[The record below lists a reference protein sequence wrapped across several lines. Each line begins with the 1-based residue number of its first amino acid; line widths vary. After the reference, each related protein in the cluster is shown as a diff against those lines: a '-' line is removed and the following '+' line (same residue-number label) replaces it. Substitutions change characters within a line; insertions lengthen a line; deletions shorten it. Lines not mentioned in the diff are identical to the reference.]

1 MQVFAIPKRFPSLMK
16 STSIS
21 VIALI
26 GGSLLSLVCPT
37 AAQALTVTV
46 DSQTYNITVTEPIKY
61 TENVSLLQSQ
71 PWWENFN
78 LSDKLAKAVFEK
90 LDTPNS
96 TNNGATGPLFAFT
109 ASGGAFASVDFNA
122 YISKFGGTVTTNSVA
137 PDSLRVFAIQET
149 APPVPGPLP
158 LFGAAAAFGMSRRL
172 RQRIRRAS

>member
-1 MQVFAIPKRFPSLMK
+1 MKTTSL
-16 STSIS
+16 S
-21 VIALI
+21 VTALI
-26 GGSLLSLVCPT
+26 GGSLLSLVCQT

-46 DSQTYNITVTEPIKY
+46 NGLSYNITVTEPIKY

-71 PWWENFN
+71 PWWGDFN
-78 LSDKLAKAVFEK
+78 LSDKFARAVFGQ
-90 LDTPNS
+90 LGTPNTTS
-96 TNNGATGPLFAFT
+96 NGATGPLFAYDFD
-109 ASGGAFASVDFNA
+109 GGTFPFVSHNEYF
-122 YISKFGGTVTTNSVA
+122 SKFGGFVTSNSVD

>member
-1 MQVFAIPKRFPSLMK
+1 MGKFQ
-16 STSIS
+16 
-21 VIALI
+21 
-26 GGSLLSLVCPT
+26 LVR
-37 AAQALTVTV
+37 QACE
-46 DSQTYNITVTEPIKY
+46 SG
-61 TENVSLLQSQ
+61 
-71 PWWENFN
+71 
-78 LSDKLAKAVFEK
+78 FEK

-96 TNNGATGPLFAFT
+96 TNNGATGPLFAFN
-109 ASGGAFASVDFNA
+109 ASGGPFASVDFNA